1 MIPKK
6 VRVNMTRAQLSR
18 RIYDL
23 SRFRDYEQRQRR
35 LHIIK
40 KYNVRVEV
48 NKSIRKCYV
57 NGRLV
62 ICTPYAEICRT
73 SPYTALY
80 AFNTALRAVLDA
92 LHAVKEV

>member
-6 VRVNMTRAQLSR
+6 VRVNMTRAQMSR
-18 RIYDL
+18 HIYDL

-35 LHIIK
+35 LLIIK
-40 KYNVRVEV
+40 KYNIRVEV

-62 ICTPYAEICRT
+62 ICTPYTEIYKA

-92 LHAVKEV
+92 LCIVKEV